1 MARTRIRA
9 ALLAACLLTTPVALP
24 AQPAQDFSKVQ
35 IQALPVAQGVFMLIG
50 SGGNIGVSTG
60 PDGLLIVDDQFAPLH
75 PKIVAALEALKS
87 GPVRFVLNTHW
98 HFDHTGGNELFGKGG
113 ATLVAQDAVRT
124 RLAAGQFSKLFNM
137 DIPPAPPA
145 ALPVVTFSEDLTFHW
160 NGDEIEALHAPNAH
174 TDGDAIVHFRKAN
187 AMHMGDV
194 FISGRYPFID
204 LESGGSL
211 SGVIAGCDR
220 ALAIADAKT
229 KIIPGHG
236 PLSGRDELIAY
247 RDMLMLARERVEGA
261 IAEGKSL
268 DALLADSP
276 LEDLDPT
283 WGGGFIK
290 PEAFLRSVYASL
302 EAEKQ

>member
-1 MARTRIRA
+1 VARARGRAAFVA
-9 ALLAACLLTTPVALP
+9 ALLLAAPGALL
-24 AQPAQDFSKVQ
+24 AQPTQDFSKLQ
-35 IQALPVAQGVFMLIG
+35 IETLPVAQGVSMLVG

-60 PDGLLIVDDQFAPLH
+60 PDGVLIVDDQFAPLH
-75 PKIVAALEALKS
+75 PKIAAAVDALKS

-98 HFDHTGGNELFGKGG
+98 HFDHTGGNELFGRGG
-113 ATLVAQDAVRT
+113 ALLVAQDAVRT
-124 RLAAGQFSKLFNM
+124 RLAAGQFSKIFNM
-137 DIPPAPPA
+137 EIPPAPAA
-145 ALPVVTFSEDLTFHW
+145 ALPVVTFSEDLIFHW

-194 FISGRYPFID
+194 FVSGRYPFID

-229 KIIPGHG
+229 RIIPGHG

-247 RDMLMLARERVEGA
+247 RDMLMLARERIEAA
-261 IAEGKSL
+261 IAAGTSL
-268 DALLADSP
+268 EKLIADSP
-276 LEDLDPT
+276 LADLDPV
-283 WGGGFIK
+283 WGGGFVK

-302 EAEKQ
+302 EAERK